1 MIEQLQLRNSSE
13 TTIHTY
19 VAAVSRFA
27 KRFGKS
33 PDQLGPE
40 QVRGYLLH
48 LLNDK
53 RDSWTTIQ
61 VNRADQHNRIE
72 PGSDHPHS
80 EPHA

>member
-19 VAAVSRFA
+19 VTAVSRFA

-40 QVRGYLLH
+40 QVRCYLLH
-48 LLNDK
+48 RLNDK
-53 RDSWTTIQ
+53 RDS
-61 VNRADQHNRIE
+61 
-72 PGSDHPHS
+72 
-80 EPHA
+80 